1 MLIDLVDEKRQQLS
15 QKLMAN
21 MNALNEKIDKGTM
34 CLRLPKERPLAP
46 TLRTRRRANSPRK
59 SNQPYGH
66 LDQREFKPQPRA
78 KDHDRH
84 RILGRGSGGDSDY

>member
-15 QKLMAN
+15 QNLMAN

-34 CLRLPKERPLAP
+34 CLRLPKERPLGP

-59 SNQPYGH
+59 
-66 LDQREFKPQPRA
+66 
-78 KDHDRH
+78 
-84 RILGRGSGGDSDY
+84 